1 MTLTPAPRTTVPMVV
16 LAEDNTQI
24 QSLVAQVLRMDG
36 YHVLVTSDGDEAAA
50 ALRKLRDRV
59 DLLVLDLDLPGRHG
73 LTVLHEIRQHRPTL
87 PVLIATGS
95 VDFTI
100 AELDDP
106 HAALLRKPYTMLE
119 LRSIARQLLGT
130 PDRRRST

>member
-1 MTLTPAPRTTVPMVV
+1 MTLSSAPLRTVPMVL

-36 YHVLVTSDGDEAAA
+36 YHVLVTSDGIEASE
-50 ALRKLRDRV
+50 ALRKVRDEV

-73 LTVLHEIRQHRPTL
+73 LTVLREIRQHRPEL

-95 VDFTI
+95 VSFTI
-100 AELDDP
+100 EELSDP
-106 HAALLRKPYTMLE
+106 NTALLRKPFTMAG
-119 LRSIARQLLGT
+119 LRGLARRLLAA
-130 PDRRRST
+130 R